1 MFSFV
6 LQKHIQLKGT
16 FNNKQIQILEVAETL
31 FAEKGF
37 DGTSIRNIAKLAA
50 INVAMV
56 SYYFGSKERL
66 LESLIVYRTSD
77 LKNQL
82 DNLLQEDLEPIE
94 KINELIK
101 LYINKINNNKG
112 IYRILHFEFT
122 SKKREQSLHA
132 FSELRKGNLKYLE
145 TIIEE
150 GQRKGIFRKDVIIP
164 LITPTILGT
173 FFHFH
178 MNKPFFENLLNLKT
192 EDLYNNYIKTNLTKH
207 IQQTIK
213 ALLIYEM
220 STTEMQ
226 CKQ

>member
-1 MFSFV
+1 M
-6 LQKHIQLKGT
+6 KTT
-16 FNNKQIQILEVAETL
+16 FTDKQIQILEVAELL

-37 DGTSIRNIAKLAA
+37 DGTSIRNIAKEAK
-50 INVAMV
+50 INIAMV

-66 LESLIVYRTSD
+66 LESLILYRTSD

-82 DNLLQEDLEPIE
+82 ENLLHEDIEPIE
-94 KINELIK
+94 KINKLIE
-101 LYINKINNNKG
+101 LYINRINSNRG

-122 SKKREQSLHA
+122 AKKRDQNLLA
-132 FSELRKGNLKYLE
+132 FSELKKGNLKSLE
-145 TIIEE
+145 AIIQE
-150 GQRKGIFRKDVIIP
+150 GQNKGVFRKDVIIP

-192 EDLYNNYIKTNLTKH
+192 EDLYNNYVKTNLTKH

-213 ALLIYEM
+213 ALLIYEN
-220 STTEMQ
+220 
-226 CKQ
+226 